1 MSNLLLIDLSS
12 IGHAMWHVCANEP
25 DPNAA
30 STKTIERVRALAS
43 GQLHVA
49 IALDTPPYFRSD
61 ISADYKATRAKD
73 NNAVISHQLALAA
86 DVLRADGFPV
96 WGAKG
101 YEADDII
108 ATAVYA
114 SRRERAAGHDS
125 TVTIAS
131 ADKDILQLVSERV
144 SVKSLKD
151 GSIIGP
157 DEVKAKLGCW
167 PHQVVDYLS
176 LVGDASDNIKGAEK
190 IGPKRAATLLEL
202 FGNLPDAIKAA
213 QAGMGDDLE
222 SKSLRDFAPRAET
235 VRQLITLRTD
245 APIAFEEIFKERV
258 PQDVAVFAGDEVMDA
273 SREVLPDAAPAGTVA
288 PADRPK
294 PQSEPTA
301 VVREART
308 PDVQRDGPDAAR
320 AESDQGR
327 PTVESGPTVQ
337 EFMNIAEAHAANQAA
352 RKAAQLI
359 PREPDIISAAPVE
372 WKHALEPRSYEQAKQ
387 AAADMFAARMF
398 SQWGNAPAVLA
409 IILSG
414 REFGM
419 PMMASLRGFDNIDG
433 KPAMKADLIR
443 GLVLRSGKVEYF
455 DVTERTD
462 TRATFVI
469 KRNGRPE
476 VSMSYTIEEAKK
488 AWKKGDKAWENSN
501 YVSGPADMLVAR
513 CSAKLGRLVCPDVT
527 HGLYSTEELS

>member
-1 MSNLLLIDLSS
+1 
-12 IGHAMWHVCANEP
+12 
-25 DPNAA
+25 
-30 STKTIERVRALAS
+30 
-43 GQLHVA
+43 
-49 IALDTPPYFRSD
+49 
-61 ISADYKATRAKD
+61 
-73 NNAVISHQLALAA
+73 
-86 DVLRADGFPV
+86 
-96 WGAKG
+96 
-101 YEADDII
+101 
-108 ATAVYA
+108 
-114 SRRERAAGHDS
+114 
-125 TVTIAS
+125 
-131 ADKDILQLVSERV
+131 
-144 SVKSLKD
+144 
-151 GSIIGP
+151 
-157 DEVKAKLGCW
+157 
-167 PHQVVDYLS
+167 
-176 LVGDASDNIKGAEK
+176 
-190 IGPKRAATLLEL
+190 
-202 FGNLPDAIKAA
+202 
-213 QAGMGDDLE
+213 
-222 SKSLRDFAPRAET
+222 
-235 VRQLITLRTD
+235 
-245 APIAFEEIFKERV
+245 
-258 PQDVAVFAGDEVMDA
+258 
-273 SREVLPDAAPAGTVA
+273 
-288 PADRPK
+288 
-294 PQSEPTA
+294 
-301 VVREART
+301 
-308 PDVQRDGPDAAR
+308 
-320 AESDQGR
+320 
-327 PTVESGPTVQ
+327 
-337 EFMNIAEAHAANQAA
+337 MNIAEAHAANQAA